1 MKLKLFDFLNSN
13 KLPEMKLYSPSP
25 LNPFLIYYTNPN
37 FILGERKACYTDVMT
52 PSMISDANLH
62 CSLNCLVGTSYSNL
76 SEAAKR
82 KVSTRESSATL
93 KAWLN
98 DHRKNP
104 YPTKS
109 EKVML
114 SVITKMTLT
123 QVSTWFANARRRLKK
138 ETKNSGKTFLGS
150 QEAYQTWLSSK
161 VKDLENISN
170 NLDDSVDIDVFN
182 CSSTEIINLEKSS
195 SSIQFSSEYF
205 YFLEQL
211 TL

>member
-1 MKLKLFDFLNSN
+1 
-13 KLPEMKLYSPSP
+13 MKLYSPSP
-25 LNPFLIYYTNPN
+25 LNPFLIYYTNPD
-37 FILGERKACYTDVMT
+37 FIFGERKVCYPDVMAS
-52 PSMISDANLH
+52 SMTDGNLP
-62 CSLNCLVGTSYSNL
+62 CSLNCLVGNSYNNL
-76 SEAAKR
+76 SEVAKR

-138 ETKNSGKTFLGS
+138 ETKNNSKTFLGS
-150 QEAYQTWLSSK
+150 QEAYPSWLSSS
-161 VKDLENISN
+161 VKDLENSQSN

-182 CSSTEIINLEKSS
+182 CSSTEIISLEESS
-195 SSIQFSSEYF
+195 ASIQFSSEYF
-205 YFLEQL
+205 TLYFTNNLLDNE
-211 TL
+211 TI